1 MRRFLFWGALLSC
14 LGLFYLKGLPPLP
27 PNLRLPVL
35 ESARSIVFLLPE
47 EPPALDPAN
56 ASGIPAAQ
64 VLSCLYEG
72 LVRLAPGSPLK
83 AEPCLSTRWEVSADG
98 LQWTFYLRPGVFF
111 HDGTPLDAE
120 AVKFNVERAMEGRTR
135 SPYAVF
141 IYGAVRSVETVDR
154 LTVRFNLKYPYAPF
168 LYNLAM
174 PAASLVSPQ
183 AAMKGG
189 ENFWRLPSGTGPFML
204 EKWSPGEITVKA
216 NPHYWGEKPG
226 ISRITF
232 RAVAEPQARAQMLL
246 SRRAHLAAG
255 ILPGDFSALE
265 DKGFQILQGPGLN
278 VSYLGFYT
286 HKGPFRSKNVR
297 RAALLTCNPREIAE
311 RLFPDMTVAAKGPLP
326 PGVLGFEQTP
336 EPPEPSPEKARR
348 ELAAA
353 GYTREINITLLA
365 YAEPRPYNPAGG
377 EKLAGLIAEQLR
389 RAGFNCTVRVYPWE
403 EFKKALARQEGDAFI
418 FGWTSDN
425 GDPDNFLYPL
435 FSSEQVAT
443 GFNTTRY
450 SNTRVDTLLVTAQQA
465 VDEEVRARIYGYV
478 LQIIGE
484 DVPAVFLHH
493 GLYTLAVSGNL
504 KGVMLSP
511 QGLAF
516 LNNAR
521 MIK

>member
-1 MRRFLFWGALLSC
+1 MRRFFLWGILLSC
-14 LGLFYLKGLPPLP
+14 LSFFYLKGLTSIPSIHFPL
-27 PNLRLPVL
+27 LDG
-35 ESARSIVFLLPE
+35 ARNIVFLLPE
-47 EPPALDPAN
+47 EPATLDPV
-56 ASGIPAAQ
+56 STGSTSAAQ
-64 VLSCLYEG
+64 VASCLYEG

-83 AEPCLSTRWEVSADG
+83 VEPCLSTRWEVSADG
-98 LQWTFYLRPGVFF
+98 LQWTFYLRPGVSF
-111 HDGTPLDAE
+111 HDGTPLDAA
-120 AVKFNVERAMEGRTR
+120 AVKFNVERSMEGKTRT
-135 SPYAVF
+135 PYAGFV
-141 IYGAVRSVETVDR
+141 YGAVRSVETVDR

-174 PAASLVSPQ
+174 PAASLASPQ
-183 AAMKGG
+183 AIKKGG
-189 ENFWRLPSGTGPFML
+189 ENFWRLPSGTGPFVL
-204 EKWSPGEITVKA
+204 EKWSPEEITVKA
-216 NPHYWGEKPG
+216 NLQYWGEKPG
-226 ISRITF
+226 LSKITF
-232 RAVAEPQARAQMLL
+232 RAVADPRARAQMLL

-255 ILPGDFSALE
+255 ILPKDFPALE

-286 HKGPFRSKNVR
+286 HKGPFRSRSVR
-297 RAALLTCNPREIAE
+297 RAALLACNPREIAE
-311 RLFPDMTVAAKGPLP
+311 KLFPDMTVTAKGPLP

-353 GYTREINITLLA
+353 GYAAGINITLLA

-389 RAGFNCTVRVYPWE
+389 RAGFNCTVKVYPWE

-450 SNTRVDTLLVTAQQA
+450 SNLQVNTLLVTAQQST
-465 VDEEVRARIYGYV
+465 DEEVRARIYGYA
-478 LQIIGE
+478 LQIINE

-493 GLYTLAVSGNL
+493 GLHTLAVSGNL

-511 QGLAF
+511 QGLAI
-516 LNNAR
+516 LSGT
-521 MIK
+521 IYHS